1 MSKLP
6 HWKEKAYYDVLPEEE
21 PKRRVV
27 EGAATSVQKA
37 IEARRERLAAPPEVK
52 PKYKPMTSEA
62 QLERGIYL
70 TNLALNKYQVKLED
84 GEELD
89 PTEESRF
96 MSLLDTVRKQE
107 ATLSAIRSK
116 KKQEDMS
123 PTEIALELLETGM
136 DEDEVLNLYSDNKK
150 VQDAIRK
157 RKR

>member
-6 HWKEKAYYDVLPEEE
+6 RWKEKAYYDVLPEEE

-37 IEARRERLAAPPEVK
+37 IDARRARLQAPPEVK
-52 PKYKPMTSEA
+52 QAHKPMTSEA

-84 GEELD
+84 GEEMT
-89 PTEESRF
+89 PEEERVF

-116 KKQEDMS
+116 KKQEDMT

-136 DEDEVLNLYSDNKK
+136 DMDEVLNLYSDNKK

-157 RKR
+157 KQ